1 MHSCKGLV
9 DSGPFKNNQC
19 GVAYQMIKNSKNNK
33 EADIWC
39 MKTNNCE
46 LIHKDTIELH
56 NLEKKHHDLKKKHI
70 EEIEKKHM
78 KENEVNSFVDTFK
91 KIHLLYLKDNEINS
105 LSDTSKDIPS
115 AFQNEIINFN
125 EQKKITQ
132 MYIEDKNKTINN
144 NQVREEKLLS
154 ESQDYKDKI
163 DTTSRKL
170 DYSYDT
176 YRYYNNIFKLSKYF
190 IIFLI
195 IIFFIIIA
203 YKNKNLIQ
211 KYIKILH

>member
-9 DSGPFKNNQC
+9 ASGPFKNNQC
-19 GVAYQMIKNSKNNK
+19 EVAYQMIKNSKNNK

-39 MKTNNCE
+39 MKTDNCE
-46 LIHKDTIELH
+46 FIHKDTIELH
-56 NLEKKHHDLKKKHI
+56 NLEKKHQDLKKKHI
-70 EEIEKKHM
+70 EDVKKKHK
-78 KENEVNSFVDTFK
+78 KE
-91 KIHLLYLKDNEINS
+91 NEINS
-105 LSDTSKDIPS
+105 FVNTLKKISLSYTSKDIPS

-132 MYIEDKNKTINN
+132 MYIKDKNKTIND
-144 NQVREEKLLS
+144 NQVREEKLIS

-163 DTTSRKL
+163 DTASRKL

-176 YRYYNNIFKLSKYF
+176 YRYYNYIFKLSKYS

-195 IIFFIIIA
+195 IIFLIIIA